1 MARRHEVAL
10 LIQNGAV
17 NPQAVARSI
26 VTACEDIRAQ
36 PNFSGTNQLTSDPA
50 IRLMVHQL
58 AYICKVYEIEQ
69 SLPVYGELLEECK
82 DHKIVA

>member
-36 PNFSGTNQLTSDPA
+36 PNFKGTDQLTSDPA

-69 SLPVYGELLEECK
+69 SLTVYGELLEDCK
-82 DHKIVA
+82 DRKIVA